1 MAHFKTLSCRLS
13 WRVSTTKKI
22 SELIVSWLKFEVGTT
37 QIEMFIMRQNR
48 TFHIKIRTYSVIN
61 GLLVS
66 ITMKCP
72 PTIKQSNYFHM
83 GKKPNFMGLKQ
94 RRNKLKLILNL
105 LTDNI
110 PLKCYKDSCGCRIT
124 KAAKLVLPHSL

>member
-1 MAHFKTLSCRLS
+1 MAHFKTLSRRLI

-22 SELIVSWLKFEVGTT
+22 SELIVSWLKFEMGTT
-37 QIEMFIMRQNR
+37 QIEMYIMTQNR
-48 TFHIKIRTYSVIN
+48 TFHIKISEDSVID
-61 GLLVS
+61 GLLVP

-72 PTIKQSNYFHM
+72 PTIKQSNCFHM

-110 PLKCYKDSCGCRIT
+110 PLKCYKERCGSV
-124 KAAKLVLPHSL
+124 VLQTLRN